1 MGVKLNESILNQVQP
16 LKNFLNYNMNTFTEF
31 LSEAAV
37 GKNTH
42 MMHIEDQVIYG
53 GVSGAREAIFALR
66 SLRDMLAGNSSKAVD
81 ITVKWDG
88 APAVFAGQD
97 PGDGKFFVAKKG
109 IFNKSPKVYKTDA
122 EIDADM
128 SGDLAVKMKVALTEL
143 PKLGIKGVVQ
153 GDIMFTKKDLKKET
167 IDGESYVTF
176 QPNTIVYT
184 VPVNSDLGKQISKAN
199 LGVVFHTAYAGKDFE
214 SMTASYDVDASKFK
228 QTPSVW
234 FQDAGLRDISGKALL
249 SAKDTK
255 KVQKALSSA
264 GKIFQKI
271 AGSTLRVIEG
281 NPELA
286 QKIETFNNTFVR
298 KGEEVKNTKK
308 HVQNM
313 IAWVNDKYA
322 KETELRKS
330 EKGKANVAQ
339 RRDEFLKF
347 FSQENQ
353 ANLDLVFQ
361 LQNAIV
367 VAKKLIIAKL
377 DDLKKMD
384 TFVRTKNGFRVTG
397 QEGFV
402 VIDKIGG
409 GAVKLVDR
417 LEFSMNNFS
426 PDIIKGWEH

>member
-1 MGVKLNESILNQVQP
+1 
-16 LKNFLNYNMNTFTEF
+16 MNTFTEF

-42 MMHIEDQVIYG
+42 MTHIEDQVIYG

-109 IFNKSPKVYKTDA
+109 IFNKSPKVYKTPA

-128 SGDLAVKMKVALTEL
+128 SGDLGVKMKVALAEL
-143 PKLGIKGVVQ
+143 PKLGIKGVMQ
-153 GDIMFTKKDLKKET
+153 GDIMFTKKDLKKEN
-167 IDGESYVTF
+167 IDGESYITF

-184 VPVNSDLGKQISKAN
+184 VPENSDLGKQISKAK

-214 SMTASYDVDASKFK
+214 SMTASYEVDASKLT
-228 QTPSVW
+228 QTSSVW

-249 SAKDTK
+249 SAKDTE
-255 KVQKALSSA
+255 KVQKALSKA

-298 KGEEVKNTKK
+298 RGEEVKNTKK
-308 HVQNM
+308 HVQDM

-330 EKGKANVAQ
+330 EKGKAKVGE

-347 FSQENQ
+347 FSKENQ
-353 ANLDLVFQ
+353 MNLDLVFQ

-426 PDIIKGWEH
+426 PEIIKGWS

>member
-1 MGVKLNESILNQVQP
+1 
-16 LKNFLNYNMNTFTEF
+16 MNTFTEF

-255 KVQKALSSA
+255 KVQKALSVA